1 MTELVSIIIP
11 VYQTPIQTL
20 HDCVKSLQQQ
30 RGDDF
35 RMEAVIVFDGEPAF
49 DTTSIPTW
57 ATASMNVHTETIE
70 HAGVSAARNAGL
82 RSASGQWAMFVDS
95 DDALA
100 EDAVENLLEFAMQR
114 QCDIVMGAYRSVLGA
129 NVDADAETHHYLNEN
144 KVFEGLE
151 CDKFCE
157 DMLRPQR
164 GIALAWGKLYRMSVL
179 RSVQGF
185 NESLSLGED
194 AEFAFRACAAAQRIG
209 YVNAMAYEYRRN
221 AQSAVRAFRTD
232 YVRRTVKGIE
242 ALQDTVRRMEPA
254 NTREAYMQCLDDY
267 ALFHLTIIMVNYLFN
282 PQVPWDRKERK
293 TRYRQTLNLPVF
305 QEPLRR
311 YRGGRFPI
319 TRRVALLSMK
329 CHLYDISA
337 AIAWVRHRQFGD

>member
-1 MTELVSIIIP
+1 MSELVSIIIP

-35 RMEAVIVFDGEPAF
+35 RVEAVIVFDGKPAF
-49 DTTSIPTW
+49 DTTSILTW
-57 ATASMNVHTETIE
+57 ATVSMNVHAETIE

-82 RSASGQWAMFVDS
+82 RSASGQWAMFVDA

-100 EDAVENLLEFAMQR
+100 ENAVENLLKFALQR

-129 NVDADAETHHYLNEN
+129 DAETHHYLNEN
-144 KVFEGLE
+144 KVFEGSE

-179 RSVQGF
+179 RSIQGF

-194 AEFAFRACAAAQRIG
+194 AEFAFRACVVARRIG
-209 YVNAMAYEYRRN
+209 YVDAMAYEYRRN
-221 AQSAVRAFRTD
+221 AQSAVRTFRTD

-242 ALQDTVRRMEPA
+242 ALQDTVRQMEPA
-254 NTREAYMQCLDDY
+254 DTREAYMQCLDDY
-267 ALFHLTIIMVNYLFN
+267 ALFHLTIIMINYLFN
-282 PQVPWDRKERK
+282 PQAPWGRKERK

-305 QEPLRR
+305 QKPLLR

-329 CHLYDISA
+329 WHLYDISA
-337 AIAWVRHRQFGD
+337 AIAWARHRQFGD

>member
-82 RSASGQWAMFVDS
+82 RSARGQWAMFVDS

-114 QCDIVMGAYRSVLGA
+114 QCDIVMGTYRSVLGA

-267 ALFHLTIIMVNYLFN
+267 ALFHLTVIMVNYLFN

-293 TRYRQTLNLPVF
+293 TRYRRTLNLPVF

>member
-1 MTELVSIIIP
+1 
-11 VYQTPIQTL
+11 
-20 HDCVKSLQQQ
+20 
-30 RGDDF
+30 
-35 RMEAVIVFDGEPAF
+35 
-49 DTTSIPTW
+49 
-57 ATASMNVHTETIE
+57 
-70 HAGVSAARNAGL
+70 
-82 RSASGQWAMFVDS
+82 MFVDS

-221 AQSAVRAFRTD
+221 AQSAVRTFQAD

-242 ALQDTVRRMEPA
+242 ALQDTVRQMEPA
-254 NTREAYMQCLDDY
+254 DTREAYMQCLDDY

-282 PQVPWDRKERK
+282 PQVPWNRKERE

-329 CHLYDISA
+329 WHLYDISA

>member
-20 HDCVKSLQQQ
+20 HDCVRSLQQQ

-267 ALFHLTIIMVNYLFN
+267 ALFHLTVIMVNYLFN
-282 PQVPWDRKERK
+282 PQVPWNRKERK

>member
-35 RMEAVIVFDGEPAF
+35 RMEAVIVFDGKPAF
-49 DTTSIPTW
+49 DTTSISTW

-100 EDAVENLLEFAMQR
+100 EDAVGNLLEFAMQR

-179 RSVQGF
+179 RSIQGF

-194 AEFAFRACAAAQRIG
+194 AEFAFRACVVAQRIG
-209 YVNAMAYEYRRN
+209 YVDAIAYEYRRN
-221 AQSAVRAFRTD
+221 ARSAVRTFRAD

-242 ALQDTVRRMEPA
+242 TLRDTVRQMEPA
-254 NTREAYMQCLDDY
+254 NTRETYMQCLDDY
-267 ALFHLTIIMVNYLFN
+267 ALFHLTIIMINYLFN
-282 PQVPWDRKERK
+282 PQAPWNRQERK
-293 TRYRQTLNLPVF
+293 ARYRHTLNLPVF
-305 QEPLRR
+305 QETLRR
-311 YRGGRFPI
+311 YRGGGFPI
-319 TRRVALLSMK
+319 TRRAALFSMK
-329 CHLYDISA
+329 WHLYDVSA
-337 AIAWVRHRQFGD
+337 AIAWIRHRQFGD

>member
-1 MTELVSIIIP
+1 
-11 VYQTPIQTL
+11 
-20 HDCVKSLQQQ
+20 
-30 RGDDF
+30 
-35 RMEAVIVFDGEPAF
+35 
-49 DTTSIPTW
+49 
-57 ATASMNVHTETIE
+57 
-70 HAGVSAARNAGL
+70 
-82 RSASGQWAMFVDS
+82 MFVDS

-157 DMLRPQR
+157 DLLRPQR

>member
-1 MTELVSIIIP
+1 MTELVSIIIS

-129 NVDADAETHHYLNEN
+129 NVETHHYLNEN

-194 AEFAFRACAAAQRIG
+194 AEFAFRACAVAQRIG

-232 YVRRTVKGIE
+232 YVRRTMKGIE

-282 PQVPWDRKERK
+282 PQVPWNRKERK